1 MKRSTI
7 YILTIITIEIL
18 LIFILIYWILSPLA
32 KDGGNTKILWIPIFT
47 AAIISL
53 ALGYLAGEYIL
64 FEKIVRFLRF
74 FIGVIL
80 FYAIFIISVIL
91 GFGFFHL
98 LSPDLPSNIWVAPS
112 MFVFL
117 ASPYIILIGCILG
130 LILCSLK
137 EDLWLLDFG
146 NKTNK
151 LPKSNYFY
159 SNKKSEIFL
168 KISLS
173 LLLIIAHYLE

>member
-7 YILTIITIEIL
+7 YILSAMALEIL
-18 LIFILIYWILSPLA
+18 LIVIFINWILSPIA

-47 AAIISL
+47 AVIISL
-53 ALGYLAGEYIL
+53 VLGYLAGQYIH
-64 FEKIVRFLRF
+64 FEKIVRFFRF

-98 LSPDLPSNIWVAPS
+98 LYSDLPSGIWVAPS

-130 LILCSLK
+130 LILYNLK
-137 EDLWLLDFG
+137 EDL
-146 NKTNK
+146 
-151 LPKSNYFY
+151 
-159 SNKKSEIFL
+159 
-168 KISLS
+168 
-173 LLLIIAHYLE
+173 

>member
-7 YILTIITIEIL
+7 YILSAMALEIL
-18 LIFILIYWILSPLA
+18 LIVIFINWILSPIA

-47 AAIISL
+47 AVIISL
-53 ALGYLAGEYIL
+53 VLGYLAGQYIH
-64 FEKIVRFLRF
+64 FEKIVRFFRF

-98 LSPDLPSNIWVAPS
+98 LYSDLLSGIWVAPS

-117 ASPYIILIGCILG
+117 ASLYIILIGCILG

-137 EDLWLLDFG
+137 EDL
-146 NKTNK
+146 
-151 LPKSNYFY
+151 
-159 SNKKSEIFL
+159 
-168 KISLS
+168 
-173 LLLIIAHYLE
+173 

>member
-18 LIFILIYWILSPLA
+18 LIFILINWILSPLA

-64 FEKIVRFLRF
+64 FEKIVRFFRF

-98 LSPDLPSNIWVAPS
+98 LYSNLPNNIWVAPS

-137 EDLWLLDFG
+137 EDL
-146 NKTNK
+146 
-151 LPKSNYFY
+151 
-159 SNKKSEIFL
+159 
-168 KISLS
+168 
-173 LLLIIAHYLE
+173 

>member
-64 FEKIVRFLRF
+64 FEKIVRFFRF

-91 GFGFFHL
+91 GFAFFNL
-98 LSPDLPSNIWVAPS
+98 LYSDLPSGIWVAPS
-112 MFVFL
+112 MFIFL
-117 ASPYIILIGCILG
+117 ARVPILCIGCVFG
-130 LILCSLK
+130 LALC
-137 EDLWLLDFG
+137 LLEKD
-146 NKTNK
+146 
-151 LPKSNYFY
+151 Y
-159 SNKKSEIFL
+159 
-168 KISLS
+168 
-173 LLLIIAHYLE
+173 

>member
-18 LIFILIYWILSPLA
+18 LIFILINWILSPLA

-53 ALGYLAGEYIL
+53 ALGYLAGEYIH

-98 LSPDLPSNIWVAPS
+98 LYPDLPSNIWVAPS

-137 EDLWLLDFG
+137 EDL
-146 NKTNK
+146 
-151 LPKSNYFY
+151 
-159 SNKKSEIFL
+159 
-168 KISLS
+168 
-173 LLLIIAHYLE
+173 

>member
-1 MKRSTI
+1 MA
-7 YILTIITIEIL
+7 LEIL
-18 LIFILIYWILSPLA
+18 LIVIFINWILSPIA

-47 AAIISL
+47 AVIISL
-53 ALGYLAGEYIL
+53 VLGYLAGQYIH
-64 FEKIVRFLRF
+64 FEKIVRFFRF

-98 LSPDLPSNIWVAPS
+98 LYSDLPSNIWVAPS

-130 LILCSLK
+130 LMLCSLK
-137 EDLWLLDFG
+137 EDL
-146 NKTNK
+146 
-151 LPKSNYFY
+151 
-159 SNKKSEIFL
+159 
-168 KISLS
+168 
-173 LLLIIAHYLE
+173 

>member
-7 YILTIITIEIL
+7 YILSAMALEIL
-18 LIFILIYWILSPLA
+18 LIVIFINWILSPIA

-47 AAIISL
+47 AVIISL
-53 ALGYLAGEYIL
+53 VLGYLAGQYIH
-64 FEKIVRFLRF
+64 FEKIVRFFRF

-98 LSPDLPSNIWVAPS
+98 LYSDLPSNIWVAPS

-137 EDLWLLDFG
+137 EDL
-146 NKTNK
+146 
-151 LPKSNYFY
+151 
-159 SNKKSEIFL
+159 
-168 KISLS
+168 
-173 LLLIIAHYLE
+173 

>member
-18 LIFILIYWILSPLA
+18 LIFILINWILSPLA

-53 ALGYLAGEYIL
+53 ALGYLAGEYIH
-64 FEKIVRFLRF
+64 FEKIVRFFRF

-98 LSPDLPSNIWVAPS
+98 LYPDLPSNIWVAPS

-137 EDLWLLDFG
+137 EDL
-146 NKTNK
+146 
-151 LPKSNYFY
+151 
-159 SNKKSEIFL
+159 
-168 KISLS
+168 
-173 LLLIIAHYLE
+173 

>member
-7 YILTIITIEIL
+7 YILSAMALEIL
-18 LIFILIYWILSPLA
+18 LIVIFINWILSPIA

-47 AAIISL
+47 AVIISL
-53 ALGYLAGEYIL
+53 VLGYLAGQYIH
-64 FEKIVRFLRF
+64 FEKIVRFFRF

-98 LSPDLPSNIWVAPS
+98 LYSDLPSGIWVAPS

-117 ASPYIILIGCILG
+117 VSPYIILIGCLLG
-130 LILCSLK
+130 LALCSLK
-137 EDLWLLDFG
+137 EDLWD
-146 NKTNK
+146 NDKC
-151 LPKSNYFY
+151 
-159 SNKKSEIFL
+159 
-168 KISLS
+168 
-173 LLLIIAHYLE
+173 

>member
-32 KDGGNTKILWIPIFT
+32 KDRGNTKILWIPIFT

-53 ALGYLAGEYIL
+53 ALGYLAGEYIH
-64 FEKIVRFLRF
+64 FEKIVRFFRF

-98 LSPDLPSNIWVAPS
+98 LYPDLPSNIWVAPS
-112 MFVFL
+112 MFIFL
-117 ASPYIILIGCILG
+117 ASVPILCIGCVFG
-130 LILCSLK
+130 LALCLLK
-137 EDLWLLDFG
+137 ND
-146 NKTNK
+146 
-151 LPKSNYFY
+151 Y
-159 SNKKSEIFL
+159 
-168 KISLS
+168 
-173 LLLIIAHYLE
+173 

>member
-98 LSPDLPSNIWVAPS
+98 LYSDLPSGIWVAPS

-117 ASPYIILIGCILG
+117 VSLYIILIGCLLG
-130 LILCSLK
+130 LALCSLK
-137 EDLWLLDFG
+137 EDL
-146 NKTNK
+146 
-151 LPKSNYFY
+151 
-159 SNKKSEIFL
+159 
-168 KISLS
+168 
-173 LLLIIAHYLE
+173 

>member
-7 YILTIITIEIL
+7 YILTVITLEIL
-18 LIFILIYWILSPLA
+18 LIFILINWILSPLA

-53 ALGYLAGEYIL
+53 ALGYLAGEYIH

-98 LSPDLPSNIWVAPS
+98 LYSDLPSNIWVAPS

-137 EDLWLLDFG
+137 EDL
-146 NKTNK
+146 
-151 LPKSNYFY
+151 
-159 SNKKSEIFL
+159 
-168 KISLS
+168 
-173 LLLIIAHYLE
+173 

>member
-18 LIFILIYWILSPLA
+18 LIFILINWILSPLA

-53 ALGYLAGEYIL
+53 ALGYLAGEYIH
-64 FEKIVRFLRF
+64 FEKIVRFFRF

-98 LSPDLPSNIWVAPS
+98 LYSDLPSNIWVAPS

-137 EDLWLLDFG
+137 EDL
-146 NKTNK
+146 
-151 LPKSNYFY
+151 
-159 SNKKSEIFL
+159 
-168 KISLS
+168 
-173 LLLIIAHYLE
+173 

>member
-18 LIFILIYWILSPLA
+18 LIFILINWILSPLA

-53 ALGYLAGEYIL
+53 ALGYLAGEYIH
-64 FEKIVRFLRF
+64 FEKIVRFFRF

-98 LSPDLPSNIWVAPS
+98 LYWEIPSGIWVFPS

-117 ASPYIILIGCILG
+117 VSPFIILIGCILG

-137 EDLWLLDFG
+137 EDL
-146 NKTNK
+146 
-151 LPKSNYFY
+151 
-159 SNKKSEIFL
+159 
-168 KISLS
+168 
-173 LLLIIAHYLE
+173 

>member
-7 YILTIITIEIL
+7 YILTLITLEIL
-18 LIFILIYWILSPLA
+18 LIFILIYWILSPIA
-32 KDGGNTKILWIPIFT
+32 EDGGNTKILWIPIFT
-47 AAIISL
+47 AVIISL
-53 ALGYLAGEYIL
+53 VLGYLAGQYIH
-64 FEKIVRFLRF
+64 FEKIVRFFRF

-98 LSPDLPSNIWVAPS
+98 LYSDLPSNIWVAPS

-137 EDLWLLDFG
+137 EDL
-146 NKTNK
+146 
-151 LPKSNYFY
+151 
-159 SNKKSEIFL
+159 
-168 KISLS
+168 
-173 LLLIIAHYLE
+173 

>member
-47 AAIISL
+47 AAII
-53 ALGYLAGEYIL
+53 YLAGEYIH
-64 FEKIVRFLRF
+64 FEKIVRFFRF

-80 FYAIFIISVIL
+80 LYAIFIISVIL

-98 LSPDLPSNIWVAPS
+98 LYWEIPSGIWVFPS

-117 ASPYIILIGCILG
+117 VSPYIILIGCILG

-137 EDLWLLDFG
+137 EDL
-146 NKTNK
+146 
-151 LPKSNYFY
+151 
-159 SNKKSEIFL
+159 
-168 KISLS
+168 
-173 LLLIIAHYLE
+173 